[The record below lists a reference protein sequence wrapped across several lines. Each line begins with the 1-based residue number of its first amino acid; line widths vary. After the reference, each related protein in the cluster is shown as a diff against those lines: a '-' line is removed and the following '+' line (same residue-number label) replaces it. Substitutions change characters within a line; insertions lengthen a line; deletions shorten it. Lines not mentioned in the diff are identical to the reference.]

1 MYMKTPNRVHETVV
15 MSPKTPNRVHDTV
28 VITPMTGLLG
38 EAEDLKYA

>member
-1 MYMKTPNRVHETVV
+1 MKTPNQVHETVV